1 MSRLGARSAKSKIAV
16 FILAIG
22 LTLAPSCSASTD
34 SSTGSNPGPSVQS
47 GPTRAAGLNNSTRRP
62 ELLTTDMSADVAVP
76 WQSAGR
82 PDPGRIVLAQGD
94 VEGWEEVTASRA
106 EELGEEAAIRQS
118 SFERVFRRRASQS
131 RDPDELV
138 VRAKVYDPAVDLQPW
153 GRTQPLGA
161 RPVPLPGAL
170 ADEAIAW
177 WIPGEPAS
185 LGIAHLRVAN
195 AYIGL
200 RLSTRNAD
208 GALPDA
214 LVQGWAA
221 TLAQRARAA
230 LDGEPFDWDHFPE
243 GRICPWQF
251 ALSVSDVEPR
261 WRLVRLARS
270 TSSGLDEQAS
280 ASSQFEGPD
289 NQTLAASV
297 AAYPTVERA
306 VREFSTI
313 PAGRVD
319 VPRLGEQS
327 YGSTFTTTN
336 LPMNVTYHTAKS
348 RKGLVVATV
357 TLQGRAST
365 PPSVDEAVAVAR
377 TLEGKLNQITEAR
390 R

>member
-1 MSRLGARSAKSKIAV
+1 MQPKSILALVVVVFVAAGCGLLPGVGGARDRLSA
-16 FILAIG
+16 G
-22 LTLAPSCSASTD
+22 STPAQ
-34 SSTGSNPGPSVQS
+34 SVAGSTGSTGSSRALANSDPIPPATSVVASWQ
-47 GPTRAAGLNNSTRRP
+47 AP
-62 ELLTTDMSADVAVP
+62 E
-76 WQSAGR
+76 Q

-230 LDGEPFDWDHFPE
+230 L
-243 GRICPWQF
+243 
-251 ALSVSDVEPR
+251 SD
-261 WRLVRLARS
+261 
-270 TSSGLDEQAS
+270 
-280 ASSQFEGPD
+280 SQK
-289 NQTLAASV
+289 V
-297 AAYPTVERA
+297 
-306 VREFSTI
+306 I
-313 PAGRVD
+313 
-319 VPRLGEQS
+319 
-327 YGSTFTTTN
+327 
-336 LPMNVTYHTAKS
+336 
-348 RKGLVVATV
+348 
-357 TLQGRAST
+357 
-365 PPSVDEAVAVAR
+365 
-377 TLEGKLNQITEAR
+377 
-390 R
+390 